1 MSGTMSRENRWL
13 RLWPASRWSTATAR
27 ATKVPTQANSV
38 SEPDLVRADTLAE
51 AAAALKLDADV
62 LQKTIDDDNAACA
75 ASVDTE
81 FAKPAASLVVVGTTP
96 FYIAKLNQYYLMS
109 VGGIECDI
117 NARVV
122 DSAKTPI
129 EGLYAVGT
137 DGCMLHRNIYTINV
151 GGSTCNCNNINSG
164 RTAANHAHSLIGA

>member
-81 FAKPAASLVVVGTTP
+81 FAKPAASLVAVGTAP

-122 DSAKTPI
+122 DSAKTPSK
-129 EGLYAVGT
+129 AFT
-137 DGCMLHRNIYTINV
+137 PWAP
-151 GGSTCNCNNINSG
+151 
-164 RTAANHAHSLIGA
+164 TAACCTATSTPSTWGGAPATATISTLAVRRPIMPIA